1 MNRAVNLY
9 IDAVVRRNDVLGEG
23 IVDVARATARAFG
36 KLRRSLATTRQ
47 RRAWIGKLNGLN
59 DHLLRDIGLARHE
72 IPGHVNRH
80 IGGVAVPS
88 ARPAPVG
95 YIGRSVRAAGRWL
108 RARRDARSTAR
119 QLHRL
124 DDRLLADIGLE
135 AGDIDWLARD
145 LALRSLAEPANDN
158 RDRDAA

>member
-23 IVDVARATARAFG
+23 IADFARATARAFG
-36 KLRRSLATTRQ
+36 TLRRTLSTTRQ
-47 RRAWIGKLNGLN
+47 KRAWIGKLNGLN

-80 IGGVAVPS
+80 LSAIAVPS
-88 ARPAPVG
+88 AGPAPVS
-95 YIGRSVRAAGRWL
+95 YSGRSVRAAWRWL
-108 RARRDARSTAR
+108 RARLDARATAR

-124 DDRLLADIGLE
+124 DDRLLADIGLA